1 MRECNAKVMPQKITL
16 TLRPVAA
23 FEMPYS
29 EGYQLYSALL
39 RVMGEADSAMAKHTH
54 DSPISSI
61 SLGPLEGR
69 FRRSERAMH
78 KAVDVGER
86 YDLAVGITDQMKNTF
101 PLRTKILNLKSL
113 RACRQRDC

>member
-1 MRECNAKVMPQKITL
+1 MPQKITL

-39 RVMGEADSAMAKHTH
+39 CVMGEDDSAMAKHTH

-61 SLGPLEGR
+61 SLHP
-69 FRRSERAMH
+69 
-78 KAVDVGER
+78 
-86 YDLAVGITDQMKNTF
+86 
-101 PLRTKILNLKSL
+101 KILNLRS
-113 RACRQRDC
+113 C

>member
-1 MRECNAKVMPQKITL
+1 MPQKITL
-16 TLRPVAA
+16 TLRPGAA

-29 EGYQLYSALL
+29 DGYQLYSALL
-39 RVMGEADSAMAKHTH
+39 SVMGEADSAMAKHTH

-86 YDLAVGITDQMKNTF
+86 YDLAVGITDAKEVEIF
-101 PLRTKILNLKSL
+101 RSIIAPLVLKERNLRLEKGEL
-113 RACRQRDC
+113 RS

>member
-16 TLRPVAA
+16 TLRPEAA

-39 RVMGEADSAMAKHTH
+39 GVMGEADSAMAKHTH

-69 FRRSERAMH
+69 FRALGEGPAQGRRCGGEVRS
-78 KAVDVGER
+78 DGG
-86 YDLAVGITDQMKNTF
+86 DN
-101 PLRTKILNLKSL
+101 
-113 RACRQRDC
+113 

>member
-1 MRECNAKVMPQKITL
+1 MPQKITL

-39 RVMGEADSAMAKHTH
+39 GVMGEDDSAMARHTH

-69 FRRSERAMH
+69 FRRSERPRH

-86 YDLAVGITDQMKNTF
+86 YDLPVGITDQRKNTF

-113 RACRQRDC
+113 RAYWHWDC

>member
-1 MRECNAKVMPQKITL
+1 MPQKITL
-16 TLRPVAA
+16 ALRPEAA

-39 RVMGEADSAMAKHTH
+39 HIMGEEDSAMAKHTH

-69 FRRSERAMH
+69 LRR
-78 KAVDVGER
+78 
-86 YDLAVGITDQMKNTF
+86 
-101 PLRTKILNLKSL
+101 
-113 RACRQRDC
+113 

>member
-1 MRECNAKVMPQKITL
+1 VMPQKITL

-39 RVMGEADSAMAKHTH
+39 HVMQEGDAEMAKHTH

-69 FRRSERAMH
+69 FCRSDRAMN
-78 KAVDVGER
+78 KAAAVEER
-86 YDLAVGITDQMKNTF
+86 YELAVGITDPKEVEIF
-101 PLRTKILNLKSL
+101 RSII
-113 RACRQRDC
+113 

>member
-1 MRECNAKVMPQKITL
+1 MPQKITL
-16 TLRPVAA
+16 RLCPPAA

-39 RVMGEADSAMAKHTH
+39 SVMGEGDCAMAKHTH

-61 SLGPLEGR
+61 SLGPQEGR

-78 KAVDVGER
+78 KAVDAGER
-86 YDLAVGITDQMKNTF
+86 YELAVGITDQTKNTF
-101 PLRTKILNLKSL
+101 IPRTKILNLKSPWT
-113 RACRQRDC
+113 